1 MSEIHHV
8 ALVGCGFTGTS
19 AFFQL
24 VDRYPVRE
32 ITIYEASGR
41 FGPGY
46 PYQPDECPDYLINN
60 TTDTMCLVPSNRQ
73 AFIAWLGDHPEF
85 AGDGDA
91 KGHLP
96 RATYGRF
103 LEDVVAATR
112 TAAAIKGIRVNL
124 IPHEATAMREIG
136 GRVEIV
142 SRAGIV
148 AVDAA
153 MLTTGR
159 CPDRDVYPVP
169 PAGSPARY
177 IANHVR
183 TGAFDE
189 LPLDAGVHVL
199 GASLSAYDVVNRLF
213 APATGCRFERTADG
227 ALAFVAGSNQR
238 HVVLCSRTGRL
249 KNMQSRTPL
258 AFTRNHFTL
267 DALRAASAKTRLSLA
282 DLGALIQREAAAQGA
297 EIDWNAVVDPYAGCR
312 TAEAVNAQAGAL
324 LAKGIA
330 AVEEGGAANFLVDF
344 FANAQLTIW
353 DAFAARLLAPA
364 DEAAYRA
371 RFESAV
377 LSYAAPC
384 PVPTAERLLA
394 LHRAGRLRVVAGAG
408 DVALAA
414 DGTHYAIRHGHGV
427 ERATTLVNTTGA
439 LDRRVGSSMQPPL
452 IRSLVAEGLLQ
463 PYALDGEEANGAA
476 VDMATLR
483 AAGSRNIYVAN
494 MLLWGPG
501 FFTSSAFV
509 MATMVE
515 RILRGMFPAAAD

>member
-1 MSEIHHV
+1 MSEIHHI

-24 VDRYPVRE
+24 VDRCPVCE

-46 PYQPDECPDYLINN
+46 PYQPDECRDYLINN
-60 TTDTMCLVPSNRQ
+60 TTDTMCLVPSNRR
-73 AFIAWLGDHPEF
+73 AFINWLGDHPEL

-124 IPHEATAMREIG
+124 IPHDATAMRERG
-136 GRVEIV
+136 GKVEID
-142 SRAGIV
+142 SRAGTVV
-148 AVDAA
+148 ADAA
-153 MLTTGR
+153 ILTTGR
-159 CPDRDVYPVP
+159 CPDRNDYPAP
-169 PAGSPARY
+169 PAGAPARY

-183 TGAFDE
+183 TSAFDD
-189 LPLDAGVHVL
+189 LPLDAHVHVL

-213 APATGCRFERTADG
+213 APSTGCRFERAADG
-227 ALAFVAGSNQR
+227 TLSFVGGPNAR

-249 KNMQSRTPL
+249 KNMQSRKPH
-258 AFTRNHFTL
+258 AFNRTHFTL
-267 DALRAASAKTRLSLA
+267 DALHRAAESKPLSLA
-282 DLGALIQREAAAQGA
+282 ELGSLIQMEADAQGA
-297 EIDWNAVVDPYAGCR
+297 RIDWPRVVDPYAGCQ
-312 TAEAVNAQAGAL
+312 TAAAVNERAGAL

-330 AVEEGGAANFLVDF
+330 AVAEGGTANFLVDF
-344 FANAQLTIW
+344 FVGAQITIW
-353 DAFAARLLAPA
+353 DAFGARLLAPG

-371 RFESAV
+371 GLESSV

-394 LHRAGRLRVVAGAG
+394 LHRAGRLRVVAGTS
-408 DVALAA
+408 DVVLAA
-414 DGTHYAIRHGHGV
+414 DATHYTIRHGHGV
-427 ERATTLVNTTGA
+427 EEAAILVNTTGA
-439 LDRRVGSSMQPPL
+439 LERRVRSPDQPPL
-452 IRSLVAEGLLQ
+452 IRTLVAEGLLA
-463 PYALDGEEANGAA
+463 PYRLAGQEANGAA
-476 VDMATLR
+476 VDMTTLR
-483 AAGSRNIYVAN
+483 AEGARNIYLAN

-509 MATMVE
+509 MATLVE
-515 RILRGMFPAAAD
+515 RILQGLFPAKSG